1 MGIDSINCF
10 TNMNYPD
17 LIQQK
22 FNDLEQ
28 RILSLECKLFKLIA
42 ALEFIKTLDMNLLQT
57 SPFKDP
63 IPQLF

>member
-57 SPFKDP
+57 SPFKEP

>member
-1 MGIDSINCF
+1 
-10 TNMNYPD
+10 MNYPD

>member
-1 MGIDSINCF
+1 MGIESINCF

-57 SPFKDP
+57 SPFKEP

>member
-1 MGIDSINCF
+1 
-10 TNMNYPD
+10 MNYPD

-22 FNDLEQ
+22 FNALEQ
-28 RILSLECKLFKLIA
+28 RILSLECKLFKLIS
-42 ALEFIKTLDMNLLQT
+42 ALEFIKTLDMNLSQT

>member
-1 MGIDSINCF
+1 MVIDSINCF

-57 SPFKDP
+57 SPFKEP

>member
-1 MGIDSINCF
+1 
-10 TNMNYPD
+10 MNYPD

-57 SPFKDP
+57 SPFKEP
-63 IPQLF
+63 IPQLFWIGNFY